1 MFDVFPRDDRAQAL
15 RIKRFFMAV
24 ASYSI
29 WCLIALFTFI
39 LDITPIS
46 IRVLI
51 GCFSGIL
58 ASNILIYVM
67 LRSGFSK
74 RFQDPSLTLFQMVI
88 ATVWTMVILYYADEA
103 RGAVLILYLVVFVF
117 GLFKLNLR
125 EFLVLSA
132 FAVVNY
138 AIVILMLH
146 KNKPGTLDD
155 KIDILSLVILAL
167 VLPWFSFVGG
177 YITRLKSKVARSLA
191 TVKETELK
199 FRTIFDSA
207 SDGITLLDVNAGHFV
222 AANESVCRM
231 LGYTQEEFLHLRV
244 SDLHPRE
251 SLQSVFETYEKV
263 NKNELSIARNIP
275 LIKKDKSI
283 MYADISGS
291 VIAMDGKEYS
301 VGVIRNI
308 TERKKSEEL
317 LAISEKRYRLLAD
330 NVTDIIFTMDM
341 NLHYTYV
348 SPSAYRIAGYDA
360 MELTNMKIDAM
371 VDPETLNRF
380 IAILREELEIEKQPC
395 RDLKRSRT
403 LEYQH
408 IHRDGS
414 RLWVETTLNFL
425 RDENNAVVGIIGT
438 AHDVTE
444 RKRMEEKLR
453 FEEQRFRNFVEH
465 SSDIIVSVNLD
476 GIITYINPAIE
487 LVLGYTPE
495 ERIGARGFELIHPDD
510 MDFLIRSFAALSTDP
525 KAPAIHGEMHL
536 RHKDGTYRTLEA
548 VGSSLVKNNMVEAVI
563 INYRDITERKLAE
576 EALQKSEQRYL
587 ELSILDDL
595 TQVYNSRHFHA
606 QLEKEMERSNRYEQ
620 PLTLLLLDLDKFKTF
635 NDTYGHVEGDN
646 VLSRLGQVVKRC
658 LRDPDSAYRYGGEE
672 FTVILPMTT
681 KDEGIITAQR
691 IRNEFGKEVFTPLP
705 GTEILVTMSIGVSQY
720 IPREDMKSFVHRVDQ
735 LMYQAKKHG
744 RNRIYAD

>member
-1 MFDVFPRDDRAQAL
+1 
-15 RIKRFFMAV
+15 
-24 ASYSI
+24 
-29 WCLIALFTFI
+29 
-39 LDITPIS
+39 
-46 IRVLI
+46 
-51 GCFSGIL
+51 
-58 ASNILIYVM
+58 
-67 LRSGFSK
+67 
-74 RFQDPSLTLFQMVI
+74 MVI

-103 RGAVLILYLVVFVF
+103 RGPVLVLYLVVFVF

-138 AIVILMLH
+138 AIVIFMLH
-146 KNKPGTLDD
+146 KNKPGSLDD
-155 KIDILSLVILAL
+155 KIDILSLIILAL

-177 YITRLKSKVARSLA
+177 YITRLKSKIARSLSI
-191 TVKETELK
+191 VKETELK
-199 FRTIFDSA
+199 FRTIFDAA
-207 SDGITLLDVNAGHFV
+207 SDGITLLDVNAGNFV
-222 AANESVCRM
+222 AVNESICQM
-231 LGYTQEEFLHLRV
+231 LGYTREEFLHLRI

-251 SLQSVFETYEKV
+251 SLKSVFETYEKV

-283 MYADISGS
+283 VYADISGS
-291 VIAMDGKEYS
+291 VITMDGKAYS
-301 VGVIRNI
+301 VGVIRDI

-317 LAISEKRYRLLAD
+317 LAISENRYRLLAD
-330 NVTDIIFTMDM
+330 NVTDVIFTMDM
-341 NLHYTYV
+341 NLNYTYV
-348 SPSAYRIAGYDA
+348 SPSAYRIAGYEA
-360 MELTNMKIDAM
+360 SELTNMKLEEM
-371 VDPETLNRF
+371 VDPGTFNQF
-380 IAILREELEIEKQPC
+380 ISILGEELEIEKQPY

-414 RLWVETTLNFL
+414 RLWMETTLNFL

-465 SSDIIVSVNLD
+465 SSDIIVSVNLE
-476 GIITYINPAIE
+476 GNITYINPAIE
-487 LVLGYTPE
+487 PVLGYKPE

-510 MDFLIRSFAALSTDP
+510 MDFLIRSFMTLSTDP
-525 KAPAIHGEMHL
+525 RAPAIHGEMHL
-536 RHKDGTYRTLEA
+536 RHKNGTYRTLEA
-548 VGSSLVKNNMVEAVI
+548 VGSSLVKNNVVEAVI

-606 QLEKEMERSNRYEQ
+606 QLEKEIERSNRYGQ
-620 PLTLLLLDLDKFKTF
+620 PLTLLLLDLDKFKNF

-646 VLSRLGQVVKRC
+646 VLSRIGRVVKRC

-681 KDEGIITAQR
+681 KDEGMITAQR
-691 IRNEFGKEVFTPLP
+691 IQNEFRKEVFTPLP
-705 GTEILVTMSIGVSQY
+705 GKEIFVTMSIGVSQY
-720 IPREDMKSFVHRVDQ
+720 LPKEDMKNFVHRVDQ
-735 LMYQAKKHG
+735 LMYQAKKNG
-744 RNRIYAD
+744 RDRIYAD